1 MMFHVSEQIFLVSK
15 PSLSSW
21 QEKFKK
27 SSKYDLLY
35 SYLSFNHLSTSF
47 VTFSSC
53 IIMNIFF
60 KFNTYFILIK
70 YFKTIFI
77 ITAITRN
84 LLLRLPL
91 WLRW

>member
-1 MMFHVSEQIFLVSK
+1 MMFHVNEQIFLVSK
-15 PSLSSW
+15 PSLNYW
-21 QEKFKK
+21 QKKFKE

-35 SYLSFNHLSTSF
+35 SYLNFNHLSTSF
-47 VTFSSC
+47 VTFSSY
-53 IIMNIFF
+53 IIMNIFV
-60 KFNTYFILIK
+60 KFNMYFTPIK